1 MVNNRESNACSGEP
15 LVFFS
20 SLYPNKKRLLVN
32 QKCILVISDHVSGM
46 ETKVSVGNLA
56 TIAVLA
62 SSKDVPL
69 TSFTLELQH
78 SLIAIGKCHPNNY
91 NIK

>member
-1 MVNNRESNACSGEP
+1 MLRWAYS
-15 LVFFS
+15 FFS
-20 SLYPNKKRLLVN
+20 SIHPNKERLLVN
-32 QKCILVISDHVSGM
+32 QKFTLVISDHVSGI
-46 ETKVSVGNLA
+46 EKKVSVGNLA

-78 SLIAIGKCHPNNY
+78 SLTAIGKCHLN
-91 NIK
+91 KLTCV

>member
-1 MVNNRESNACSGEP
+1 
-15 LVFFS
+15 
-20 SLYPNKKRLLVN
+20 
-32 QKCILVISDHVSGM
+32 M

-78 SLIAIGKCHPNNY
+78 SLTAIGKCHLNNNY
-91 NIK
+91 NIQ